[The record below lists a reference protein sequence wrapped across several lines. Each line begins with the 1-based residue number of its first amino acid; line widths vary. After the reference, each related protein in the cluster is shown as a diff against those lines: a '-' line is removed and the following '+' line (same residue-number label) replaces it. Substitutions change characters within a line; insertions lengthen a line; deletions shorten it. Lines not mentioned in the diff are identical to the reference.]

1 MKKYK
6 VVNPLPMH
14 SAGMGFVAG
23 AAMGAASPASSL
35 VAGAVGAGI
44 GAIAGGFAARR
55 DAAKGRLT
63 HMNDAAS
70 KARK

>member
-6 VVNPLPMH
+6 MVNPLPMQ
-14 SAGMGFVAG
+14 SAGMGFIAG
-23 AAMGAASPASSL
+23 ASMGALSPASSL
-35 VAGAVGAGI
+35 AAGAVGAGI
-44 GAIAGGFAARR
+44 GAIAGGIAARR

>member
-23 AAMGAASPASSL
+23 AAMGATSPASSL
-35 VAGAVGAGI
+35 ILGGIGAGI
-44 GAIAGGFAARR
+44 GAIGGGIAARR